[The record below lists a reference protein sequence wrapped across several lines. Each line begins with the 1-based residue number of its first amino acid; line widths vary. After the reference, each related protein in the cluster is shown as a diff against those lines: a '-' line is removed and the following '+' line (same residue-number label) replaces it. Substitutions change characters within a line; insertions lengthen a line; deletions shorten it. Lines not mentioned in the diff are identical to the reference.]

1 MNIQRMNNME
11 NINNEKIELALLGFL
26 FENPKHGYELY
37 KEVSDPIGI
46 GQVYRI
52 KIGKM
57 YSILKKLEN
66 QKLISATILQ
76 EGNRPP
82 KNLYQ
87 LTKSGKSTFN
97 DWMSTP
103 IDHGRD
109 FRILFLLKLFFI
121 NRSKTYDAK
130 DLISKQNRE
139 CRKWEKKIFLSMG
152 EQNSENS
159 YQQIV
164 AQYRLSQIEGYSR
177 WLDWCERKIN
187 EKSNS

>member
-1 MNIQRMNNME
+1 MNNME
-11 NINNEKIELALLGFL
+11 NINNENIELVLLGFL

-37 KEVSDPIGI
+37 KEVSDPFGI
-46 GQVYRI
+46 GQVYKI

-57 YSILKKLEN
+57 YSILKKLET
-66 QKLISATILQ
+66 QKLIDATILQ

-87 LTKSGKSTFN
+87 LTKSGESTFN

-103 IDHGRD
+103 IEHGRD
-109 FRILFLLKLFFI
+109 FRVLFLLKLFFI
-121 NRSKTYDAK
+121 NRSKTYHAR
-130 DLISKQNRE
+130 DLISKQSQE
-139 CRKWEKKIFLSMG
+139 CRKWEKRILGSMN
-152 EQNSENS
+152 EKTSENS

-164 AQYRLSQIEGYSR
+164 AQYRLSQIEGYSK

>member
-1 MNIQRMNNME
+1 MKNG
-11 NINNEKIELALLGFL
+11 NNEKFELALLGFL
-26 FENPKHGYELY
+26 FEKPKHGYELY

-46 GQVYRI
+46 GNVYRI
-52 KIGKM
+52 KMGKM

-66 QKLISATILQ
+66 QKLIRATVLK

-87 LTKSGKSTFN
+87 LTRSGESTFN

-121 NRSKTYDAK
+121 NRSKTYDSK
-130 DLISKQNRE
+130 DLISKQSKE
-139 CRKWEKKIFLSMG
+139 CRKWEKRILLSTSN
-152 EQNSENS
+152 QTSENS

-164 AQYRLSQIEGYSR
+164 TQYRLSQIEGYSR
-177 WLDWCERKIN
+177 WLDWCERKVN
-187 EKSNS
+187 EKSYS